1 MKAILC
7 QTYGPPETLAYTEI
21 PTPPLTDKGVRI
33 GIHAAGVNFPDLL
46 IIEGRYQIKPNLPFS
61 PGAEVSGEVLETG
74 SAVTGFSRGDRV
86 IGMTR
91 WNGYAE
97 EVVIP
102 VERCLLMPEN
112 MDPIVAAGL
121 PMTYGTAYHAL
132 VQRAALRSTDTLVVH
147 GAAGGIGTAAIDI
160 GQCLGARII
169 ATGGNDDKLQAVG
182 QHYKVE
188 HLVNYVSD
196 PDWKDR
202 VKTLTNGQGADII
215 FDPVGGDVFE
225 QSLRCINWEGRLLV
239 VGFTSGTIPKARANL
254 ILLKGCSVVGVFWGD
269 FVNRDPTANR
279 ANFEQLFT
287 WYEAGYLRP
296 LIDRTFPL
304 EQAATALQV
313 VARREVV
320 GKIVLTTSQYR
331 GHLG

>member
-61 PGAEVSGEVLETG
+61 PGAGVSGEVLETG

-182 QHYKVE
+182 QHYKVA